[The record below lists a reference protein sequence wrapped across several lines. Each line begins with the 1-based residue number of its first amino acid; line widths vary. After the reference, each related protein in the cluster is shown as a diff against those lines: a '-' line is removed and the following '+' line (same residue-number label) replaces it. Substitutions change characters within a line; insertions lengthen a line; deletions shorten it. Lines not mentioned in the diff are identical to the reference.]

1 MASDSH
7 NTRLGGVKQELQ
19 DLKKDV
25 SLSLADF
32 KTSIDT
38 KFDVI
43 SNRLNAIEENFQKHV
58 NDVITKELNESVM
71 SIKDSIIDALKE
83 ENFRLQQKVQHLEK
97 KLSDIEIAENKL
109 EQYTRRNNIEIQG
122 IPSSVHDNLLEDK
135 VVDIFS
141 QLNITISKSDI
152 EDCHRL
158 GKANPKNTIVR
169 FVNRKFCNI
178 ALEKKKQ
185 LMSLNKTELG
195 FKPDVALYI
204 SENLTPFNQHLAW
217 QCRELKRARLI
228 HSFVISFHNC
238 WSSKGVVKIRHTMN
252 ERALSIDSEKDLTV
266 LYPDFVFKG
275 RDGSK

>member
-25 SLSLADF
+25 SLSSADF
-32 KTSIDT
+32 KASIDRN
-38 KFDVI
+38 FDVI
-43 SNRLNAIEENFQKHV
+43 SNRLNATEENFQRYV
-58 NDVITKELNESVM
+58 NDIIAKKLNESVM

-109 EQYTRRNNIEIQG
+109 EHYTRRNNIEIKG
-122 IPSSVHDNLLEDK
+122 VPSSVHDNLLEDK
-135 VVDIFS
+135 VIDIFI

-152 EDCHRL
+152 EHCHRL
-158 GKANPKNTIVR
+158 GKANPKNKTVR
-169 FVNRKFCNI
+169 FVNQKFCNN

-195 FKPDVALYI
+195 FKANVAFYI
-204 SENLTPFNQHLAW
+204 NEN
-217 QCRELKRARLI
+217 
-228 HSFVISFHNC
+228 SF
-238 WSSKGVVKIRHTMN
+238 
-252 ERALSIDSEKDLTV
+252 
-266 LYPDFVFKG
+266 
-275 RDGSK
+275 

>member
-7 NTRLGGVKQELQ
+7 NNRLGGVKQELQ
-19 DLKKDV
+19 YLKKDV

-43 SNRLNAIEENFQKHV
+43 SNRLNAIKENFQKHV
-58 NDVITKELNESVM
+58 NDVITKELNESVR

-97 KLSDIEIAENKL
+97 KLSDVEIAENKL
-109 EQYTRRNNIEIQG
+109 EQYTRRKNIEIQG
-122 IPSSVHDNLLEDK
+122 IPSSVHDSLLEDK

-141 QLNITISKSDI
+141 QLNIAISKSDI

-158 GKANPKNTIVR
+158 GKANPKNTIER

-178 ALEKKKQ
+178 ALEKNKQ
-185 LMSLNKTELG
+185 LSLNKTELG

-204 SENLTPFNQHLAW
+204 SENLTPLNQRLAW

-228 HSFVISFHNC
+228 HSC
-238 WSSKGVVKIRHTMN
+238 WSSRGVVKIRCTMN

-266 LYPDFVFKG
+266 LCLDFVHKG
-275 RDGSK
+275 SDGSK

>member
-1 MASDSH
+1 
-7 NTRLGGVKQELQ
+7 
-19 DLKKDV
+19 
-25 SLSLADF
+25 
-32 KTSIDT
+32 
-38 KFDVI
+38 
-43 SNRLNAIEENFQKHV
+43 
-58 NDVITKELNESVM
+58 M

-97 KLSDIEIAENKL
+97 KLSDVEIAENKL
-109 EQYTRRNNIEIQG
+109 EQYARRNNIEIQG

-141 QLNITISKSDI
+141 QLNNTISKSDI

-195 FKPDVALYI
+195 LNQMLPGLYI
-204 SENLTPFNQHLAW
+204 SENLTPLNQRLAW
-217 QCRELKRARLI
+217 QCRELKRAILI
-228 HSFVISFHNC
+228 HSC
-238 WSSKGVVKIRHTMN
+238 WSSKGVVKIRRTMN
-252 ERALSIDSEKDLTV
+252 ERALSIDSEKYLTM